1 MTFVETVFG
10 NDLFVLFLA
19 VVIGMGLGR
28 LSAGG
33 IKFGVA
39 GPLFAGLVLGHVGF
53 SVPSAYSTITLA
65 LFVAAVGLIAA
76 QDIKDTITTYGLHFI
91 TLGAIMTTVA
101 LGGTYVWTQFLFSDA
116 STPLIMGSF
125 SGALTSSPGLGSA
138 VEALPEAARA
148 KYQIGHS
155 VGYVV
160 GVLLIVM
167 FQQLYPAVADLD
179 LTTEK
184 QRFDDVVGSTD
195 TNSAADTTASEAT
208 EADGSGVSFSVMG
221 YALVVAAGAVVGSIP
236 IPMGSFGTPSL
247 GTTGGVLIA
256 ALGLG
261 YLGQIGPVS
270 TRMDTSILS
279 EIRAFTLAMFLAVVG
294 IDAGAGF
301 IETISQYGVQIVVA
315 AALNSML
322 AIAIGLVVTR
332 FIWNMDWI
340 SAAGG
345 ITGGHTDTK
354 GLAAA
359 IDATGA
365 DEVGAGYGGAYPFAL
380 LFMVIYAKVLV
391 TLVPLVV

>member
-1 MTFVETVFG
+1 MTFVETVIG

-19 VVIGMGLGR
+19 VVVGMGIGR

-33 IKFGVA
+33 IKLGVA
-39 GPLFAGLVLGHVGF
+39 GPLFAGLVLGHLGL
-53 SVPSAYSTITLA
+53 SVPGAYSTLTLA

-76 QDIKDTITTYGLHFI
+76 QDIKSTIATYGLHFI
-91 TLGAIMTTVA
+91 ALGAIMTTVA
-101 LGGTYVWTQFLFSDA
+101 LGGTYVWTQYLFSDA

-138 VEALPEAARA
+138 VEALPEAARSE
-148 KYQIGHS
+148 YQIGHS

-179 LTTEK
+179 LGAEK
-184 QRFDDVVGSTD
+184 ERFADDVGSTGSD
-195 TNSAADTTASEAT
+195 ETADASASGGV
-208 EADGSGVSFSVMG
+208 EADGSGVTFSVMG
-221 YALVVAAGAVVGSIP
+221 YALVIAVGGIVGSIP

-261 YLGQIGPVS
+261 YLGQVGPVT

-294 IDAGAGF
+294 LDAGAGF
-301 IETISQYGVQIVVA
+301 LETISQYGVQIVAA
-315 AALNSML
+315 AALNSLL
-322 AIAIGLVVTR
+322 AIAAGLVVTR
-332 FIWNMDWI
+332 FVWKMDWI

-365 DEVGAGYGGAYPFAL
+365 DEVGAGYGGTYPFAL

-391 TLVPLVV
+391 MLVPLVV

>member
-1 MTFVETVFG
+1 MTLVESLLG
-10 NDLFVLFLA
+10 DELFVLFLA
-19 VVIGMGLGR
+19 VVIGMGIGR
-28 LSAGG
+28 VSVRG

-39 GPLFAGLVLGHVGF
+39 GPLFAGLVIGHLGLT
-53 SVPSAYSTITLA
+53 VPGAYSTLTLA

-76 QDIKDTITTYGLHFI
+76 QDIKGTIATYGPHFVA
-91 TLGAIMTTVA
+91 LGAIMTTVA
-101 LGGTYVWTQFLFSDA
+101 LGGTYVWTRVLFSDA

-148 KYQIGHS
+148 EYQIGHS

-160 GVLLIVM
+160 GVLIIVM
-167 FQQLYPAVADLD
+167 FQQLYPTGAGLD
-179 LTTEK
+179 LGAEK
-184 QRFDDVVGSTD
+184 QRFADTVGERTDDE
-195 TNSAADTTASEAT
+195 SAAETD
-208 EADGSGVSFSVMG
+208 DSGVAFSVLG
-221 YALVVAAGAVVGSIP
+221 YALVIAAGAVVGSIP
-236 IPMGSFGTPSL
+236 IPMGPFGSPSL

-261 YLGQIGPVS
+261 YLGRVGPVS

-279 EIRAFTLAMFLAVVG
+279 EIRAFTLAMFLAVTG
-294 IDAGAGF
+294 IDAGGGF
-301 IETISQYGVQIVVA
+301 VETISQYGVQIVA
-315 AALNSML
+315 ASAFNSLL
-322 AIAIGLVVTR
+322 AITAGLIATR
-332 FIWNMDWI
+332 FVWKMDWI

-365 DEVGAGYGGAYPFAL
+365 DEVGAGYGGTYPFAL

-391 TLVPLVV
+391 MLIPLVG